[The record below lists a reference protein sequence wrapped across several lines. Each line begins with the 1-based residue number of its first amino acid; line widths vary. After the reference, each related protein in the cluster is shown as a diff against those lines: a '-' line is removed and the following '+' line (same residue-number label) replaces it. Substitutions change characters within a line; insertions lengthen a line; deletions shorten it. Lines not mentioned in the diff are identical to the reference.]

1 MSNDEIWGCL
11 TPRER
16 IVRTMRATGASL
28 DKIAKHIDRSK
39 TTVAGILKRSE
50 RRLLAA
56 AEYIDKNT
64 AHSKDA
70 GRMLELLLP
79 HINQIKELT
88 K

>member
-16 IVRTMRATGASL
+16 IVRTMRATGATL
-28 DKIAKHIDRSK
+28 DRIAKHIGRSK
-39 TTVAGILKRSE
+39 ATVVSILQRSE
-50 RRLLAA
+50 RRMFLA
-56 AEYIDKNT
+56 AEYLDKNT
-64 AHSKDA
+64 ADTKDA
-70 GRMLELLLP
+70 GRMLKLLVP